1 MILWFAIIF
10 VAVLTAGVVLY
21 PLLRRLP
28 PAESSEAAEMAIYK
42 DQLNEL
48 KSDVERGVITAEEA
62 ASAET
67 EISRRLLEAA
77 ERLEESKA
85 DLRQLPKIAVGGIA
99 AAALGLTI
107 GLYAFAGSPD
117 LPGLPLAQRAAP
129 SQGDPALAKLILQV
143 EEQLEKRPEDLR
155 GWSVLAPAY
164 MRMKRFQDA
173 ANAFQKAIRLS
184 PPNAGLHTAF
194 GEALTMSEAGLVS
207 ADAQS
212 AFQKALEID
221 PKQAK
226 ARFYLGIAKYQDGDK
241 EEALRRWNEL
251 LASAPADAP
260 WRSTVQAYVKR
271 VGGAEAEAAA
281 EQPGARAPALDKDTI
296 AGANEMSAEDR
307 QQMIRGMVDRL
318 ASRLSEDGKDLNGW
332 LRLIRAR
339 TVLGENDKA
348 KQALSDARET
358 FKDDSNAI
366 GLLSEFAVKLGLET
380 K

>member
-1 MILWFAIIF
+1 
-10 VAVLTAGVVLY
+10 
-21 PLLRRLP
+21 
-28 PAESSEAAEMAIYK
+28 
-42 DQLNEL
+42 
-48 KSDVERGVITAEEA
+48 
-62 ASAET
+62 
-67 EISRRLLEAA
+67 
-77 ERLEESKA
+77 
-85 DLRQLPKIAVGGIA
+85 
-99 AAALGLTI
+99 
-107 GLYAFAGSPD
+107 
-117 LPGLPLAQRAAP
+117 
-129 SQGDPALAKLILQV
+129 
-143 EEQLEKRPEDLR
+143 
-155 GWSVLAPAY
+155 
-164 MRMKRFQDA
+164 
-173 ANAFQKAIRLS
+173 
-184 PPNAGLHTAF
+184 
-194 GEALTMSEAGLVS
+194 MSEAGLVS

-271 VGGAEAEAAA
+271 VGGAEAEVAA